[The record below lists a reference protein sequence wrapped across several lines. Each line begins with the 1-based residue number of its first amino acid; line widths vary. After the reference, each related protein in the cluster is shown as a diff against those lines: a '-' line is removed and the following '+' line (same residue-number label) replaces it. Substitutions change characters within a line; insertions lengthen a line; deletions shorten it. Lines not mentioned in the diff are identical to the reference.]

1 VVPRQDCYGGA
12 NQLSDGNA
20 NPGGLVQSPA
30 PSACK
35 HPDVTAPDSSRFA
48 AETKESCSVPK
59 ILLYVEVLGR
69 HASLKRLDLGC
80 HDNVQQAKRVCELHC
95 AAGCDLSNAKK
106 ITH

>member
-1 VVPRQDCYGGA
+1 MERRMAPLVWKAELGVA
-12 NQLSDGNA
+12 LNVAFSAQLGRLITYHVLSRSDGY
-20 NPGGLVQSPA
+20 PA
-30 PSACK
+30 
-35 HPDVTAPDSSRFA
+35 
-48 AETKESCSVPK
+48 
-59 ILLYVEVLGR
+59 YVEVLGR